1 MQNLQA
7 FGFSRVSPLDAH
19 FGLFARAVFKTAL
32 ETLGPCFPYE
42 KTGRV
47 LDDVQNSGAIFSVVL
62 VASSCNVIFYWRCPS
77 SVSASGARKA

>member
-47 LDDVQNSGAIFSVVL
+47 LDDVQNSG
-62 VASSCNVIFYWRCPS
+62 SSTFDVCALGFEGCVMQRLLM
-77 SVSASGARKA
+77 